1 MLFLVGETR
10 VGRKKLKRILLYTL
24 LDIQNRIT
32 TSFAGIMVF
41 QSSYMIPGKRGAYTE
56 YNINLSYN
64 FLCENVTILRNSII
78 PDIKT
83 FG

>member
-24 LDIQNRIT
+24 FDIQNRIT
-32 TSFAGIMVF
+32 TSFAGIMLF

-64 FLCENVTILRNSII
+64 FLCENVTIIR
-78 PDIKT
+78 DIKT

>member
-24 LDIQNRIT
+24 FDIQNRIT

-41 QSSYMIPGKRGAYTE
+41 QSSYMIPGKRGAYIE

-64 FLCENVTILRNSII
+64 FLCENVLRS
-78 PDIKT
+78 
-83 FG
+83 